1 MAQYHYINQGA
12 TLPNLRME
20 LVKDAKYDFIKG
32 GKYSNAIQNADITFS
47 MWDENDVMV
56 LSDAPCGIIL
66 ETGGGCEE
74 HYIIEYRFN
83 KLDTKKKGKF
93 KGQFKID
100 FHGDIYQ
107 DGVTYDDGLLIMPIY
122 EDVYVMVK

>member
-12 TLPNLRME
+12 TLPTIRME

-32 GKYSNAIQNADITFS
+32 GKYANAIQNADVTFS
-47 MWDENDVMV
+47 MWDENDVLV

-74 HYIIEYRFN
+74 HYIIEYRFT
-83 KLDTKKKGKF
+83 KRDTKKKGKF

-100 FHGDIYQ
+100 FHGDIYEE
-107 DGVTYDDGLLIMPIY
+107 GVDYHDGLLIMPIY